1 MSDAEQK
8 HIDSE
13 RGLADARASLRRY
26 ETYEELPARIPQ
38 PPQFARLTSFEDF
51 LEMWKLEDERRKQI
65 EREEKE
71 VFNRKYNYHQ

>member
-1 MSDAEQK
+1 MSDASQK
-8 HIDSE
+8 HTDE
-13 RGLADARASLRRY
+13 QRGLADARASLHRY
-26 ETYEELPARIPQ
+26 DTHEELPARIPQ

-71 VFNRKYNYHQ
+71 AFNLKYKYTR